1 VAIHNKPTAFGCKLV
16 RLDLDQIARREIKV
30 DGASALLRKE
40 STMNQSQST
49 KWMTHGEAGLF
60 AFFTVSAFLCMFA
73 AAKAVDAP
81 FAFHASLSAVSG
93 LAAVFFI
100 LDRYFDRPSSPP
112 AQEIDGKPNY
122 NMGPIKFAAAMISRS
137 SPSRSRPRKTE
148 RSNERTGA
156 DTCDQIERW
165 PCARIAPPH

>member
-1 VAIHNKPTAFGCKLV
+1 MAIHNNPLPSDANWSGLISIKSSAGKMRLMGQARCCEENKP
-16 RLDLDQIARREIKV
+16 
-30 DGASALLRKE
+30 
-40 STMNQSQST
+40 MNQSQST

-60 AFFTVSAFLCMFA
+60 AFFTVSAFFCMFA

-165 PCARIAPPH
+165 SCPRVAPPH